1 MEPHTLFQQPTTE
14 EIAARLRRIR
24 RAKGW
29 SLGDV
34 ELASKGAIKAV
45 VLGSYERC
53 DRALSIKR
61 AIELTTFFDVPFS
74 TLFEDTSENA
84 SPNTRQ
90 SAAKL
95 ILDLRALKSAPS
107 GDRMYID
114 FTSWIITQRSDW
126 NGEVLSIRASDLSIL
141 ALLARSDCESVKT
154 YLINHKYLLTGSNLI

>member
-1 MEPHTLFQQPTTE
+1 MTPHTLFHQPTSE

-74 TLFEDTSENA
+74 TLFEDTGETA
-84 SPNTRQ
+84 RPGTPQ
-90 SAAKL
+90 STTQL

-107 GDRMYID
+107 SDQMYVD

-126 NGEVLSIRASDLSIL
+126 NGEVLSIRTSDLSIL
-141 ALLARSDCESVKT
+141 SFLGRSDSESVKT
-154 YLINHKYLLTGSNLI
+154 HLINQKYLLTSSNQI